1 MTDNRDDVQLIIS
14 AQSGD
19 VQALA
24 TLHDRYW
31 QTILTHVFFRVGD
44 RVTAE
49 DLTAE
54 VFVRMIDNIERYQV
68 RGSTILPWL
77 YTITRNLI
85 ADHYR
90 GNEKETTTLPLEDN
104 LVTDFGNPER
114 MIGQQLT
121 NECLQTA
128 LQHLTDVQ
136 AQVIIAKF
144 IEGRSNREVAQLLD
158 RTEGAIKSLQHR
170 ALAALRKAIE
180 NEGCYEP

>member
-1 MTDNRDDVQLIIS
+1 MPENRDDVQLINS

-24 TLHDRYW
+24 KLHDRYW
-31 QTILTHVFFRVGD
+31 QTIFTHVFFRVGD
-44 RVTAE
+44 QVTAE

-68 RGSTILPWL
+68 RSMTILPWL
-77 YTITRNLI
+77 YTIARNLI

-90 GNEKETTTLPLEDN
+90 GIDKKPAPLHLEDN
-104 LVTDFGNPER
+104 MVADSGNPDI
-114 MIGQQLT
+114 MISQQLT
-121 NECLQTA
+121 SECLQKA
-128 LQHLTDVQ
+128 LHHLTDIQ

-144 IEGRSNREVAQLLD
+144 VEGRSNSEIAHLLG

-170 ALAALRKAIE
+170 ALASLRRAIE
-180 NEGCYEP
+180 KEGCYEP